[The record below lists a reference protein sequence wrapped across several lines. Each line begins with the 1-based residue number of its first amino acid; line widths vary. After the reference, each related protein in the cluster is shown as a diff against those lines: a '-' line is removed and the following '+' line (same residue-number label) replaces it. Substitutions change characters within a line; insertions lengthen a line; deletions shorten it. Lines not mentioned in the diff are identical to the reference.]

1 MEDIETLYIL
11 NVKTLE
17 ITPVKISYIEDNFV
31 YFTFDNNK
39 CEYYLKNNV
48 QTLSWPIWSD
58 PQYLVSKD
66 LMSLHS
72 IIESLRYL
80 VRDIGFSLKTSF
92 ENIYDEK
99 FDKYW
104 RVR

>member
-1 MEDIETLYIL
+1 MEDLKTLYVL

-17 ITPVKISYIEDNFV
+17 VTPVEISYIEDNFV
-31 YFTFDNNK
+31 YFTFDNHK

-58 PQYLVSKD
+58 PKYLVSKD

>member
-1 MEDIETLYIL
+1 MEDLKTLYVL

-17 ITPVKISYIEDNFV
+17 VTPVEISYIEDNFV

-39 CEYYLKNNV
+39 CQYYLKNNV

>member
-17 ITPVKISYIEDNFV
+17 ITPVKISYTEDNFI
-31 YFTFDNNK
+31 YFTFDNHK

-48 QTLSWPIWSD
+48 QTLSWPIWSN

-72 IIESLRYL
+72 VIESLRYL

-104 RVR
+104 RVK

>member
-1 MEDIETLYIL
+1 MEDLKTLYVL

-17 ITPVKISYIEDNFV
+17 VTPVEISYTEDNFV
-31 YFTFDNNK
+31 YFTFDNHK

-48 QTLSWPIWSD
+48 QTLSWPIWSN

-72 IIESLRYL
+72 VIESLRYL

-92 ENIYDEK
+92 ETIYDEK
-99 FDKYW
+99 FDNYW
-104 RVR
+104 RVK

>member
-1 MEDIETLYIL
+1 MKDLKTLYVL

-17 ITPVKISYIEDNFV
+17 VTPVEISYIEDNFV
-31 YFTFDNNK
+31 YFTFDNHK

-72 IIESLRYL
+72 VIESLRYL

>member
-17 ITPVKISYIEDNFV
+17 ITPVKISYIEDSFV
-31 YFTFDNNK
+31 YFTFDERK
-39 CEYYLKNNV
+39 CSYYLKNNV

-58 PQYLVSKD
+58 PQYLVSND

-72 IIESLRYL
+72 ITESLRYL

>member
-1 MEDIETLYIL
+1 MEDLKTLYVL

-17 ITPVKISYIEDNFV
+17 VTPVEISYIEDNFV
-31 YFTFDNNK
+31 YFTFDNHK

>member
-1 MEDIETLYIL
+1 MEEIKTLYVL

-17 ITPVKISYIEDNFV
+17 ITPVEISYTEDSFV
-31 YFTFDNNK
+31 YFTFDNHK

-48 QTLSWPIWSD
+48 QTLSWPIWSN

-80 VRDIGFSLKTSF
+80 VQDIGFSLKKSF
-92 ENIYDEK
+92 ETIYDEK

-104 RVR
+104 RVK

>member
-1 MEDIETLYIL
+1 MEDLKTLYVL

-17 ITPVKISYIEDNFV
+17 VTPVEISYIEDNFV
-31 YFTFDNNK
+31 YFTFDNHK

-72 IIESLRYL
+72 VIESLRYL

>member
-1 MEDIETLYIL
+1 MEDNETLYIL

-17 ITPVKISYIEDNFV
+17 VTPVKISYIEDSFAH
-31 YFTFDNNK
+31 FTFDNHK

-48 QTLSWPIWSD
+48 QTLSWPIWSN

-80 VRDIGFSLKTSF
+80 VQDIGFSLKTSF
-92 ENIYDEK
+92 ETIYDEK

-104 RVR
+104 RVK

>member
-1 MEDIETLYIL
+1 MEDLKTLYVL

-17 ITPVKISYIEDNFV
+17 VTPVEISYIEDNFV

-39 CEYYLKNNV
+39 CQYYLKNNV
-48 QTLSWPIWSD
+48 QTLLWPIWSD

-66 LMSLHS
+66 VMSLHS

-80 VRDIGFSLKTSF
+80 VRTIGFSLKTGF

-104 RVR
+104 RVK

>member
-1 MEDIETLYIL
+1 MEDLKTLYVL

-17 ITPVKISYIEDNFV
+17 VTPVKIDYTEDSFV
-31 YFTFDNNK
+31 YFTFNDRK

-48 QTLSWPIWSD
+48 QTLSYPIYSN

-72 IIESLRYL
+72 ITESLRYL
-80 VRDIGFSLKTSF
+80 VQDIGFSLKTSF
-92 ENIYDEK
+92 ETIYDEK

-104 RVR
+104 RAK

>member
-17 ITPVKISYIEDNFV
+17 VTPVKISYIEDNFV
-31 YFTFDNNK
+31 YFTFDNHK
-39 CEYYLKNNV
+39 CGYYLKNNV
-48 QTLSWPIWSD
+48 QTLSWPIFSN

-80 VRDIGFSLKTSF
+80 VQTIGFSLKTSF
-92 ENIYDEK
+92 ETIYDEK

-104 RVR
+104 RTK

>member
-1 MEDIETLYIL
+1 MEDIKILYVL

-17 ITPVKISYIEDNFV
+17 VTLVKIDYIEDSFV
-31 YFTFDNNK
+31 YFIFNDRK

-48 QTLSWPIWSD
+48 QTLLCPIWSN

-66 LMSLHS
+66 LKSLHF

-80 VRDIGFSLKTSF
+80 VRDIGFSLKTNF
-92 ENIYDEK
+92 EIIYDEK

-104 RVR
+104 RVK

>member
-1 MEDIETLYIL
+1 MGDIKILYVL

-17 ITPVKISYIEDNFV
+17 VTPVKIDYIKDNFV
-31 YFTFDNNK
+31 YFTFDNHK

-48 QTLSWPIWSD
+48 QTLSWPIWSN

-80 VRDIGFSLKTSF
+80 VQDIGFSLKTSF
-92 ENIYDEK
+92 ESIYDEK

-104 RVR
+104 RAK

>member
-1 MEDIETLYIL
+1 MEDLKTLYVL

-17 ITPVKISYIEDNFV
+17 VTPVKIDYINDSFV
-31 YFTFDNNK
+31 YFTFNNYK

-58 PQYLVSKD
+58 PKYLVSKD

-80 VRDIGFSLKTSF
+80 VQTIGFSLKTSF

>member
-1 MEDIETLYIL
+1 MADIDTLYIL

-17 ITPVKISYIEDNFV
+17 VTNIKIDYIQDNFI
-31 YFTFDNNK
+31 YFTFDEQK
-39 CEYYLKNNV
+39 CSYYLKNNV
-48 QTLSWPIWSD
+48 QTLLRPIWSD

-80 VRDIGFSLKTSF
+80 VRTIGFSLKTGF

-104 RVR
+104 RVK